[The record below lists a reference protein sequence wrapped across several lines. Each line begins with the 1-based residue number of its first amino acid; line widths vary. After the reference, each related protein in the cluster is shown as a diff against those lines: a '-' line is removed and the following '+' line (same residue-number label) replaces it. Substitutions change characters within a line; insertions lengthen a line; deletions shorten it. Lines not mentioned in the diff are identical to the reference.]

1 MQIALTFALCNLSQ
15 VLPDTSLHVSKSKP
29 IHKKKTHQTYRI
41 VRSSLRDIGH
51 VIMGIL
57 PSTHHAPLIALDS
70 SVFSKSVKFRPKAG
84 QVEHKLGLGADDSVL
99 ITFSA
104 CDAIRHAANTT
115 NHEPAINLHKRSIDD
130 LHTSWE
136 LQENGEWSWNAACA
150 WVLGL

>member
-1 MQIALTFALCNLSQ
+1 
-15 VLPDTSLHVSKSKP
+15 
-29 IHKKKTHQTYRI
+29 
-41 VRSSLRDIGH
+41 
-51 VIMGIL
+51 MGIL
-57 PSTHHAPLIALDS
+57 PSTHHAPLIALDT

-136 LQENGEWSWNAACA
+136 LQENVELRGAGMRHVHGFWDYDFASPEIPAESS
-150 WVLGL
+150 LGYS